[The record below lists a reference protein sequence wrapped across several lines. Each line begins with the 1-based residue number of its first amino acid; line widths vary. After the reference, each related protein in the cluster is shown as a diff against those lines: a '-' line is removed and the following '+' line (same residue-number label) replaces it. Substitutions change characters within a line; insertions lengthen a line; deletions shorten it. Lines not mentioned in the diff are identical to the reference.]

1 MRFRL
6 YVLDKNENNEK
17 IVLSSDEIKVCDI
30 KYVPKEVGDNAK
42 TLSRKE
48 VHLIGKIIGEIQQD
62 QFEKID
68 FVKNLGDIQE
78 AWKEKNNEISTKTA
92 SLITNKFDGIKV
104 ITLDDIFKSN
114 RDNLKGLRNWCTSF
128 NMNDYRNIMIERIG
142 KNVSPDLFYFENMF
156 IHSFEEKGSIDDG
169 NGEFIVTF
177 KQKLNSENKD
187 TIEN

>member
-6 YVLDKNENNEK
+6 YVLDENENNEK
-17 IVLSSDEIKVCDI
+17 IVLSSDEIKICDI
-30 KYVPKEVGDNAK
+30 KYVPKESGDNAK

-68 FVKNLGDIQE
+68 FVKNLENIQG

-92 SLITNKFDGIKV
+92 NLIANKFNGIKIV
-104 ITLDDIFKSN
+104 NLDDIFKSN
-114 RDNLKGLRNWCTSF
+114 RENLNGLRNWCTSF

-142 KNVSPDLFYFENMF
+142 KNISPDLFYFENMF